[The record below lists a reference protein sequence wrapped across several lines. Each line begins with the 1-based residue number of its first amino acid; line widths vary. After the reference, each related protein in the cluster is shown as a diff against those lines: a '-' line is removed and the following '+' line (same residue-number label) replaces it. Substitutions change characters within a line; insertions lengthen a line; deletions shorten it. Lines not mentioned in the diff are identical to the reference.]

1 MVVARMDQSE
11 LLAAT
16 AESLGLNP
24 AQGNLDDYAFLAAL
38 LRRSAGAY
46 CPCSPATLVSSV
58 VDCLQPFAQASVLRE
73 RLDDVLEH
81 LIVMGD
87 FLELSQVTIDNS
99 NVKGTWIFIGP
110 PAFVARPN
118 GGAILSGIS
127 PDELTPLPASLL
139 NRVRY
144 ESVARILDSD
154 AQEDLPMTLRDLG
167 FVELSPKR
175 WLRAP
180 TRLSAEALC
189 QDMRRRLSE
198 QPASGAIPDLTILDP
213 SRPVTHYGKRWVAP
227 SNQNGSFVARRPQA
241 YGAPLWGFAEIKA
254 GSPTRFLDFPL
265 NDFPFRGCDVG
276 WYLQMAVDANRG
288 TPQRYR
294 KRAVKDGT
302 CFDFFSPLP
311 LWAGRRLRILG
322 RSYPTDT
329 CLASYLL
336 PDKEL
341 GAEERFLQQNLWLSP
356 DDRID

>member
-1 MVVARMDQSE
+1 MVVARMDQTE

-16 AESLGLNP
+16 AASLGLNP
-24 AQGNLDDYAFLAAL
+24 VHGNLDDDAFLAAL
-38 LRRSAGAY
+38 LRRSAGAL

-58 VDCLQPFAQASVLRE
+58 LDCLQPFAEATVLRE
-73 RLDDVLEH
+73 RLDDVMEH

-87 FLELSQVTIDNS
+87 FLELSQVTMDNS
-99 NVKGTWIFIGP
+99 DVKGTWVFIGP
-110 PAFVARPN
+110 PSFVARPN
-118 GGAILSGIS
+118 GGTILSGMS

-144 ESVARILDSD
+144 EGVARILDQD
-154 AQEDLPMTLRDLG
+154 LQEDLPVVLRDLG
-167 FVELSPKR
+167 FVELPPKR

-180 TRLSAEALC
+180 TQLAAEVLC
-189 QDMRRRLSE
+189 RNMRRRLAE
-198 QPASGAIPDLTILDP
+198 QSTSGAIPDLTILDP
-213 SRPVTHYGKRWVAP
+213 SQPVTHYSRRWTVP

-241 YGAPLWGFAEIKA
+241 YGAPLWGFVELEKGNPA
-254 GSPTRFLDFPL
+254 RFLDFPL

-276 WYLQMAVDANRG
+276 WYLQMAIDATHG

-302 CFDFFSPLP
+302 CLDFFSPLP

-322 RSYPTDT
+322 RSSPTDA
-329 CLASYLL
+329 CLVSYLL

-341 GAEERFLQQNLWLSP
+341 GTEERFLQQNLWLSP
-356 DDRID
+356 DERID

>member
-1 MVVARMDQSE
+1 MVVAQIDRSE
-11 LLAAT
+11 LLSAA
-16 AESLGLNP
+16 AEAMGLNP
-24 AQGNLDDYAFLAAL
+24 EQGNLDDYAFLGAL
-38 LRRSAGAY
+38 LRRSAGAS

-58 VDCLQPFAQASVLRE
+58 IDCLQHLPQASVLRE
-73 RLDDVLEH
+73 RLEDVLEH

-87 FLELSQVTIDNS
+87 FLELSQVTIDDS

-110 PAFVARPN
+110 PSFVARPN

-139 NRVRY
+139 TRVRY
-144 ESVARILDSD
+144 ESVARILDPDS
-154 AQEDLPMTLRDLG
+154 QEDLAMMLRDLG
-167 FVELSPKR
+167 FVELSSKR

-180 TRLSAEALC
+180 TRLAAEVLC
-189 QDMRRRLSE
+189 QDMRLRLSE
-198 QPASGAIPDLTILDP
+198 QPASGTIPDLTILDP
-213 SRPVTHYGKRWVAP
+213 SQPVTHYGKRWVAP
-227 SNQNGSFVARRPQA
+227 STQNGSFVARRPQA
-241 YGAPLWGFAEIKA
+241 YGAPLWGFVEIEA

-265 NDFPFRGCDVG
+265 SDFPFRGCDVG
-276 WYLQMAVDANRG
+276 WYLQMAVDASRG

-322 RSYPTDT
+322 RSYPTDA

-336 PDKEL
+336 PDQEL
-341 GAEERFLQQNLWLSP
+341 GAEERFLQQNLWMSP
-356 DDRID
+356 DDKID

>member
-16 AESLGLNP
+16 AVSLRLNP
-24 AQGNLDDYAFLAAL
+24 AQGTLADDAFLAAL
-38 LRRSAGAY
+38 LRRSAGAL

-58 VDCLQPFAQASVLRE
+58 ADCLQPFAQASVLRE
-73 RLDDVLEH
+73 RLDDVVEH

-87 FLELSQVTIDNS
+87 FLELGQVTIDNS
-99 NVKGTWIFIGP
+99 DVKGTWVFIGP
-110 PAFVARPN
+110 PSFVARPN

-144 ESVARILDSD
+144 EGVARIIDQD
-154 AQEDLPMTLRDLG
+154 PQEDLPMMLRDLG

-180 TRLSAEALC
+180 TQLAAGILG
-189 QDMRRRLSE
+189 QNMRRRLAE
-198 QPASGAIPDLTILDP
+198 QPASGAIPDLIILDP
-213 SRPVTHYGKRWVAP
+213 SQPVTHYRKRWAVP
-227 SNQNGSFVARRPQA
+227 SDQTGSFVARRPQA
-241 YGAPLWGFAEIKA
+241 YGAPLWGFVELEA
-254 GSPTRFLDFPL
+254 GNPKRFLDFPL
-265 NDFPFRGCDVG
+265 NDFLFRGCDVG
-276 WYLQMAVDANRG
+276 WYLQMAIDANHG

-302 CFDFFSPLP
+302 CLDFFSPLP

-322 RSYPTDT
+322 RSCQTDA
-329 CLASYLL
+329 CLVSYFLTE
-336 PDKEL
+336 KEL
-341 GAEERFLQQNLWLSP
+341 GTEERFLQQNLWLSS
-356 DDRID
+356 DDGID